1 MAGQRESILPQFRLQ
16 PLENEGNNTIESL
29 DFNPLDRWLE
39 NADRVRQAVEE
50 DATTVLLAFRTI
62 WKEHGSVIEAH
73 NALVDRVNELEA
85 SVQEKESGVLRL
97 ESVINYQQGE
107 IKHLQ
112 ALAHTRESTPPT
124 GNDPTTTA
132 GTTALP
138 PPPLPAG
145 PPTGAAAAP
154 PSPTPAPTVPTS
166 ASSTGENKSTKIP
179 DPEVFTSGV
188 KEPQFKHWLL
198 QIEGKLVANADHF
211 PTEAQR
217 MTYVQSCVG
226 GDAMGHLAQRLRRDA
241 VIRFTTAQQML
252 DCLEAVYGDPN
263 RKKNSRNKYRN
274 LRQGDKDFN
283 TFWPEFQRLAA
294 DLDHNEAT
302 LIDDLVHKSHHTI
315 QLQLATGNKL
325 PTGLSALALRCQR
338 I

>member
-85 SVQEKESGVLRL
+85 SVQEKESGVLR
-97 ESVINYQQGE
+97 
-107 IKHLQ
+107 
-112 ALAHTRESTPPT
+112 TRESTPPT

-252 DCLEAVYGDPN
+252 DCLEAVYGDPSGPN
-263 RKKNSRNKYRN
+263 FSV
-274 LRQGDKDFN
+274 
-283 TFWPEFQRLAA
+283 WPR
-294 DLDHNEAT
+294 T
-302 LIDDLVHKSHHTI
+302 
-315 QLQLATGNKL
+315 
-325 PTGLSALALRCQR
+325 
-338 I
+338 